1 MMARPITLFTGQWA
15 DLPFTE
21 VCRLAG
27 EWGYDG
33 LEVATWGDHFDVQA
47 ALHDEDYLPRFRA
60 TLARHN
66 LGCWTISC
74 HLTSQAVCDHPID
87 ERHKGILPARIW
99 GDGEAEGI
107 RRRAADEIKDT
118 ARAAAKLGVT
128 TVVGF
133 TGSSIWHTVAMFPP
147 VPPEMIDRGFQD
159 FADRWNPI
167 LDVFDEVGVRYAH
180 EVHPSEIAY
189 DYWST
194 VRALEALGRRPAF
207 GLNFDPS
214 HFIWQDLDPV
224 GFLYDFRDR
233 IYHVDCKESVK
244 RFDGRNG
251 RLGSHLGWGD
261 PRRGWDF
268 VSTGHGDVP
277 WEQCFRMLNSIGYA
291 GPISIEWEDAGM
303 DRLIG
308 APDALAFVRRLS
320 QIEPPAA
327 SFDAAFSSGD

>member
-1 MMARPITLFTGQWA
+1 MARPITLFTGQWA

-21 VCRLAG
+21 VCRLAA

-47 ALHDEDYLPRFRA
+47 ALNDEKYLPRFTE
-60 TLARHN
+60 TLAKYN

-87 ERHKGILPARIW
+87 ERHKAILPARIW
-99 GDGEAEGI
+99 GDGEAEGV
-107 RRRAADEIKDT
+107 RLRAAAETKDT

-133 TGSSIWHTVAMFPP
+133 TGSSIWHTVAMVPP
-147 VPPEMIDRGFQD
+147 VPPEMIDRGFAD
-159 FADRWNPI
+159 FAARWNPI

-189 DYWST
+189 DYWTT
-194 VRALEALGRRPAF
+194 VRALEAVNHRPAF

-214 HFIWQDLDPV
+214 HFVWQDLDPV